1 MGIPTDKRL
10 DTIVDASEPERP
22 NFFTGNWFGYNEPA
36 YPEST
41 DHHAGLAQYIGALRN
56 DFSDPT
62 NSAHMAA
69 QEDLRAADNS
79 VRASLEAHAKGDF
92 HLAGQH
98 LDAAALRIESAD
110 RKGNAGDPAM
120 MGVDPVHAVVADYKR
135 NYKA

>member
-1 MGIPTDKRL
+1 MNIPTDKRL
-10 DTIVDASEPERP
+10 DKIVSLEGDSD
-22 NFFTGNWFGYNEPA
+22 WFGQGNQN
-36 YPEST
+36 YPRST

-79 VRASLEAHAKGDF
+79 VRASLEAHDKGDF

-98 LDAAALRIESAD
+98 LEAAALRIDSAD
-110 RKGNAGDPAM
+110 KKANAGDPAM

-135 NYKA
+135 TYKA